1 MPHPSASTYGRLSA
15 LAIATLGIGSAFA
28 HPGHPDAFG
37 FNDGFAH
44 PFSGIDH
51 LLAML
56 AVGLWAAQNKR
67 SALWVLPLAFPLMMV
82 AGALLAFSGLQM
94 PGVETGIAASVAVLG
109 LLIAFAIR
117 MPVWASASVVS
128 VFALFHG
135 YAHGSELP
143 HGASALWYGIGF
155 VAATALLHLLG
166 LAIGLVAGQKMAA
179 QAVRLGGVA
188 IAAVGGYLL
197 STAF

>member
-1 MPHPSASTYGRLSA
+1 M
-15 LAIATLGIGSAFA
+15 
-28 HPGHPDAFG
+28 
-37 FNDGFAH
+37 
-44 PFSGIDH
+44 
-51 LLAML
+51 
-56 AVGLWAAQNKR
+56 
-67 SALWVLPLAFPLMMV
+67 
-82 AGALLAFSGLQM
+82 
-94 PGVETGIAASVAVLG
+94 LG

-117 MPVWASASVVS
+117 MPVWASAGVVS
-128 VFALFHG
+128 IFALFHG

-143 HGASALWYGIGF
+143 HGASALWYGVGF

-197 STAF
+197 AFAF

>member
-1 MPHPSASTYGRLSA
+1 MSHFSARTCGRATA
-15 LAIATLGIGSAFA
+15 LLIAAFGVTSAFA

-37 FNDGFAH
+37 FNDGFTH

-67 SALWVLPLAFPLMMV
+67 SAQWVLPLAFPVMMV
-82 AGALLAFSGLQM
+82 AGALLAFAGVIM
-94 PGVETGIAASVAVLG
+94 PGVETGIAASVALLG

-143 HGASALWYGIGF
+143 HGASTLFYGFGF
-155 VAATALLHLLG
+155 VAATALLHLSG
-166 LAIGLVAGQKMAA
+166 LIIGITAGRKMATPA
-179 QAVRLGGVA
+179 ARAGGIA

-197 STAF
+197 SGAF